1 MIPEDKKHLEEV
13 TIEDL
18 DNEFQGMLDSIEE
31 QVNDELAQ
39 VTTSKE
45 EPANEEDMDE
55 TEDIELEENKA
66 KLNLVLLSVLMNPM
80 SQQKNPR
87 KDL

>member
-66 KLNLVLLSVLMNPM
+66 NLHLELPLNAIAITANTDMI
-80 SQQKNPR
+80 
-87 KDL
+87 